1 MPPLLPKLVATDHHH
16 VTREIPLTHFP
27 IRLGRRHGAD
37 IQLGDRWASRDHCE
51 IDWVDNALQI
61 RDLGSKH
68 GTYVNGRSVVVCQ
81 LHPGDAVD
89 VGLSRFVVQFE
100 PQAAGAAVA
109 LASR

>member
-1 MPPLLPKLVATDHHH
+1 MPASLPKLIATDPHH
-16 VTREIPLTHFP
+16 VTSEIPLTHFP

-51 IDWVDNALQI
+51 IDWVGDALQI

-68 GTYVNGRSVVVCQ
+68 GTYVNGRAVTVCQ
-81 LHPGDAVD
+81 LQPGDAVD

-100 PQAAGAAVA
+100 NATAAVA